1 MAAEVITEVED
12 NEDTDTPDVTREE
25 VMKVVMRLQSG
36 KGAGEDRTVAE
47 LLKSGGDTVIDW
59 LTELMHAG
67 SVLNQEG
74 APRLENA
81 TLIPLFKKDR
91 TRCNNY
97 RGSSFLIVPGT
108 VFTLILL
115 EWLHTITDPQLIET
129 QCRFRNR

>member
-47 LLKSGGDTVIDW
+47 LLKSGGVTVIDW

-74 APRLENA
+74 APRLEKCYIDTTFQEGQDTVQQLQREFLSNCTWYSVYSHPVGVA
-81 TLIPLFKKDR
+81 TF
-91 TRCNNY
+91 
-97 RGSSFLIVPGT
+97 
-108 VFTLILL
+108 
-115 EWLHTITDPQLIET
+115 HH
-129 QCRFRNR
+129 